1 MLLGGGLCKKI
12 NVLDLSTNQR
22 YPNKM
27 PIMNMIS
34 WMRNTINKL
43 YNAVSVPLVATRDVF
58 AERLQ
63 SISETN
69 SFLYNKMMYSIGY
82 GGERLKDIVRKK
94 AEEKEQETTEQTRQ
108 EQDNINLTPQKYDRV
123 LKRSLHKVC
132 DTWNTKHRH

>member
-1 MLLGGGLCKKI
+1 M
-12 NVLDLSTNQR
+12 T
-22 YPNKM
+22 
-27 PIMNMIS
+27 S

-43 YNAVSVPLVATRDVF
+43 YNPVSVPLVATRDAF
-58 AERLQ
+58 AEGLQ
-63 SISETN
+63 SIRETD
-69 SFLYNKMMYSIGY
+69 SFLYNKMMHNIGS